1 MVGEM
6 NMNEDFLV
14 SVIAIGLFVLILF
27 VLVLPF
33 AVINDIS
40 WRAFEGNAIGIIS
53 YQEKG
58 GMFNLERVC
67 WRDTINS
74 GCEMFYTQNLKLKPG
89 EATIEY
95 ICHKGIAW
103 AWESISTC
111 EILNVMY
118 E

>member
-1 MVGEM
+1 
-6 NMNEDFLV
+6 
-14 SVIAIGLFVLILF
+14 
-27 VLVLPF
+27 
-33 AVINDIS
+33 
-40 WRAFEGNAIGIIS
+40 
-53 YQEKG
+53 
-58 GMFNLERVC
+58 
-67 WRDTINS
+67 
-74 GCEMFYTQNLKLKPG
+74 MFYTQNLKLKPG